1 MLTVK
6 LEYGIGNA
14 GSTESCVTFGSYEE
28 AREFAHK
35 ALDEILEEVKAG
47 AEADNGIL
55 RIWDDESKG
64 DLINDLWSWE
74 H

>member
-1 MLTVK
+1 MITVK

-35 ALDEILEEVKAG
+35 ALDEILEEVKSG
-47 AEADNGIL
+47 AEADNGII
-55 RIWDDESKG
+55 RVWDDESNG
-64 DLINDLWSWE
+64 ALINDLWSWE

>member
-6 LEYGIGNA
+6 LEYGIGNS
-14 GSTESCVTFGSYEE
+14 GSVESCNTFGSFEE
-28 AREFAHK
+28 AYEFAHK
-35 ALDEILEEVKAG
+35 ALDEILEKVQAG
-47 AEADNGIL
+47 AEADNGLI

-64 DLINDLWSWE
+64 ALINDLWSWE

>member
-1 MLTVK
+1 MITVK

-28 AREFAHK
+28 ACEFAHK
-35 ALDEILEEVKAG
+35 ALDEILREVKSG
-47 AEADNGIL
+47 AQADNGIL
-55 RIWDDESKG
+55 RVWNDESKG
-64 DLINDLWSWE
+64 GLINDLWGWE